1 MTLLQGWR
9 VVKAEGGKR
18 LKSVLLESTREGA
31 QRSVD
36 CDFLCLAPNPEPVTA
51 LLSQADA
58 RLTYDEVLGAMVPSQ
73 LPDSVY
79 AAGDVTGFQDV
90 EVHLL
95 QGRIAGLKAAAASG
109 AGGAGDNLDGLTGQ
123 LALAESVHRGEVSSS
138 PFRSTVG
145 KRFGRTKRFVCL
157 CEDVTEKDVRQA
169 IDEGFAD
176 VQSLKRYSTVSMG
189 PCQGKMCHKSYT
201 YLISEATGR
210 GLDAV
215 GGTTPRPPFHPTP
228 LGAIAGPG
236 HMPFRMTPMHYAHV
250 RAGGK
255 MAEVGQWKRP
265 HSYGDPIE

>member
-1 MTLLQGWR
+1 M
-9 VVKAEGGKR
+9 
-18 LKSVLLESTREGA
+18 KSVLLESTLEGT
-31 QRSVD
+31 QRSID
-36 CDFLCLAPNPEPVTA
+36 CDFLCLAPNSEPVTA

-58 RLTYDEVLGAMVPSQ
+58 KLTYDEVLGAMVPSQ

-109 AGGAGDNLDGLTGQ
+109 AGGCENNLEDLASQ
-123 LALAESVHRGEVSSS
+123 LALAESSAQEGELSSS

-210 GLDAV
+210 GLDSV
-215 GGTTPRPPFHPTP
+215 GGTTPRPPFRPTP

-236 HMPFRMTPMHYAHV
+236 HMPFRMTPIHHAHV
-250 RAGGK
+250 RAGGRWRRSGSGRGRILTETRL
-255 MAEVGQWKRP
+255 MR
-265 HSYGDPIE
+265 